1 MYKIAFDI
9 NGNDNGIKASVQASV
24 TFLKENPDFEITL
37 IGPEQEILAL
47 FDHKKNIQPNNLK
60 IIDNPNMPTDKKNF
74 HKSLRENTSM
84 NIALD
89 MVANKEADAVLSS
102 GDSGTYL
109 ACATFKLKR
118 LEGVSRSA
126 FMPLMP
132 TIVGRKF
139 LLLDVGANIET
150 KSEYLVE
157 WARIAN
163 IYAKALLNISN
174 PRISLINIGTESYKG
189 LPIVQEAND
198 ALKQDNSLNYIGYI
212 ESRKL
217 LEGTTDVAVID
228 GYGGNLVLKS
238 YEGAILSF
246 KNLLKNKIMLKPI
259 RKLGYLLAKGA
270 FVDVAETLD
279 YRNVGAAWLV
289 GLNGAAIKCHGNSD
303 TKAYIGAL
311 KQIKMVLQ
319 NNVLEEVKKGLE
331 ATTEGEVNA

>member
-9 NGNDNGIKASVQASV
+9 NGNDNGIKPSIEATVA
-24 TFLKENPDFEITL
+24 FLKQNPSYEIIL
-37 IGPEQEILAL
+37 IGPEEEILKQ
-47 FDHKKNIQPNNLK
+47 FDKKHNKPDNLK
-60 IIDNPNMPTDKKNF
+60 IINNPNQPSDKKNF

-84 NIALD
+84 NTALD
-89 MVANKEADAVLSS
+89 LVANNEADAVLSS

-118 LEGVSRSA
+118 LNGVSRSA

-157 WARIAN
+157 WAKIAN
-163 IYAKALLNISN
+163 IYAKALLNLTA

-189 LPIVQEAND
+189 LQIVQEANEI
-198 ALKQDNSLNYIGYI
+198 LKEDKSLNYIGYV
-212 ESRKL
+212 ESREI

-238 YEGAILSF
+238 LEGAVLSF
-246 KNLLKNKIMLKPI
+246 KNLLKSKIMLKPI

-270 FVDVAETLD
+270 FHDVAETLD
-279 YRNVGAAWLV
+279 YRNVGAAWV
-289 GLNGAAIKCHGNSD
+289 IGLNGVAIKCHGNSD
-303 TKAYIGAL
+303 SKAYMGAL
-311 KQIKMVLQ
+311 GQIKMVLEKR
-319 NNVLEEVKKGLE
+319 VLDEVKKELE
-331 ATTEGEVNA
+331 TQEEA